1 MLNTDYNLNQDR
13 AGGDHGRC
21 NQNAASGARVLGG
34 VLRLVGKVCC
44 KDCRKQ
50 KSKNSQTA
58 LQVASMLRSGAG
70 CGAVQLKMLMELLTD
85 IIDVVEGDRQAIC
98 G

>member
-1 MLNTDYNLNQDR
+1 MLKTDYNLNQDL

-50 KSKNSQTA
+50 KSKGFADSPTSSVDA
-58 LQVASMLRSGAG
+58 AFGSRSVGPSN
-70 CGAVQLKMLMELLTD
+70 
-85 IIDVVEGDRQAIC
+85 
-98 G
+98 